1 VGQTTSAGIGF
12 SSSVDT
18 DAAVAEALASAL
30 ASGDAPPVAAIVYAT
45 VAYDQTR
52 VPAAIHKRLP
62 GVAIVGASSPGVSV
76 NGRALETTR
85 CLAIAVLR
93 SSTVKVRAGVV
104 EKISAEP
111 FARGRDLG
119 HQLGPPPAQHGVTFL
134 WYDPLTGANVDDLLR
149 GLGESGFP
157 AVFGGAAGQPWG
169 PMVRTF
175 QYFGDRALS
184 DGAVALT
191 LDGLDIVSDTTH
203 GTDPTGLELTV
214 TKVHDHVVEEI
225 DGRPALD
232 VWCEHLG
239 LEAIR
244 DVENTVS
251 WALGIKPPP
260 GATYEGLFTRT
271 PFAIDPEKRT
281 FTLQAPIPVGSK
293 VQVCVRTKEAVFDRA
308 LAMGRRVRDRLDGR
322 KPVLALSFECAA
334 RPSPFL
340 GPELASREVVELQ
353 GLIGNEIPWLGM
365 YAWGELVPLVGRS
378 EFHNYTFPLCVLC
391 EAE

>member
-1 VGQTTSAGIGF
+1 MAHTTSAGIGF

-18 DAAVAEALASAL
+18 ETAVAEALTLAL

-45 VAYDQTR
+45 VAYDQAR

-62 GVAIVGASSPGVSV
+62 GIAIVGASSPGVSV
-76 NGRALETTR
+76 NGRAQETAR

-93 SSTVKVRAGVV
+93 SSTVKARAGLV
-104 EKISAEP
+104 EGIAAEP
-111 FARGRDLG
+111 FARGYALG
-119 HQLGPPPAQHGVTFL
+119 RELGAPPQRGATFL
-134 WYDPLTGANVDDLLR
+134 WYDPLTGANVDALLR
-149 GLGESGFP
+149 GLGEAGYP

-169 PMVRTF
+169 RMVRTF
-175 QYFGDRALS
+175 QYFGDRVVS
-184 DGAVALT
+184 DGAVAIT
-191 LDGLDIVSDTTH
+191 LDGLDLVADTTH
-203 GTDPTGLELTV
+203 GTDPTGIELTV
-214 TKVHDHVVEEI
+214 TRVRDHVIEEI

-239 LEAIR
+239 VEAVR

-260 GATYEGLFTRT
+260 GATYEGMFTRT
-271 PFAIDPEKRT
+271 PFAIDVDKRT

-308 LAMGRRVRDRLDGR
+308 LAMGRRLRARLAGK

-353 GLIGNEIPWLGM
+353 ASIGPEIPWLGM
-365 YAWGELVPLVGRS
+365 YAWGEIAPLVGRS
-378 EFHNYTFPLCVLC
+378 EFHNYTLPLCILC
-391 EAE
+391 EVE